1 MKKNYIAKL
10 QTYGL
15 VALALIGLLVI
26 SSCNRAKNN
35 KHTNH
40 DDPGVVKIDSNLS
53 HLLKPSNEQ
62 VVSTLPVIK
71 AEYGTKIF
79 TEEAQGI
86 INYDTRNQN
95 SIASRVSGRIERL
108 LIKYNYQP
116 VKKGQLIMEVY
127 SPDLA
132 AAQQELLFL
141 KGTGTDQTMLQGAK
155 QRLMLLGMSA
165 TGINQLLKTGKVNYR
180 IPVYSNADGY
190 ILEKSAVPAPVASA
204 GASAT
209 SSGGDGMD
217 NMGGGGSPSAPAPVS
232 AVPVSSPVL
241 LRAGQYVSAGQ
252 SLFTIYNANQLI
264 AEFSL
269 KPALA
274 SLIKKGD
281 KFLFYKTADKSTI
294 QNADIGMIQPV
305 FKDGVNFTIA
315 RTYLNKPNFR
325 VGELLTAR
333 IPVLLE
339 ASWWLPESAAV
350 SLGNKTVVFKREGNV
365 VIPKVVKSGVTISG
379 MIQIKEDISNWEVSK
394 NAAYLV
400 DSESFIKITENK
412 GN

>member
-1 MKKNYIAKL
+1 MRKNYIARL
-10 QTYGL
+10 QTYVS
-15 VALALIGLLVI
+15 VALVLIGALVI
-26 SSCNRAKNN
+26 SSCNRGKDN

-40 DDPGVVKIDSNLS
+40 DDPGVVNIDSNLS

-62 VVSTLPVIK
+62 IVSTLPVIK
-71 AEYGTKIF
+71 AGYGTRIF

-86 INYDTRNQN
+86 INYDARNQN
-95 SIASRVSGRIERL
+95 SVASRVSGRIERL

-165 TGINQLLKTGKVNYR
+165 ASIDQLIRTGKVNYR

-190 ILEKSAVPAPVASA
+190 ILEKSATPASVAA
-204 GASAT
+204 PTAAAA

-217 NMGGGGSPSAPAPVS
+217 NMGGGGSSSAAAPVS
-232 AVPVSSPVL
+232 AVPVNSPVL

-252 SLFTIYNANQLI
+252 SLFTIYNADQLI

-281 KFLFYKTADKSTI
+281 KFVFYKTADKSTS
-294 QNADIGMIQPV
+294 QNANIGMIQPV

-333 IPVLLE
+333 IPVLLP

-350 SLGNKTVVFKREGNV
+350 SLGNKTVVFKKEGNV
-365 VIPKVVKSGVTISG
+365 VVPKVVKSGITIAG
-379 MIQIKEDISNWEVSK
+379 MIQIKEDIGNWEVSEK
-394 NAAYLV
+394 AAYLV
-400 DSESFIKITENK
+400 DSESFIKMTENK